1 MYDDVDWERK
11 TSGVLSGCATAAG
24 LAVGLAAMCPVTL
37 VGVALFAAL
46 SGAATAEHRA
56 NALQLQES
64 LAKDMQGKNF
74 PIQ

>member
-1 MYDDVDWERK
+1 M
-11 TSGVLSGCATAAG
+11 
-24 LAVGLAAMCPVTL
+24 TL

-64 LAKDMQGKNF
+64 PATDMQDKNV
-74 PIQ
+74 PVQ